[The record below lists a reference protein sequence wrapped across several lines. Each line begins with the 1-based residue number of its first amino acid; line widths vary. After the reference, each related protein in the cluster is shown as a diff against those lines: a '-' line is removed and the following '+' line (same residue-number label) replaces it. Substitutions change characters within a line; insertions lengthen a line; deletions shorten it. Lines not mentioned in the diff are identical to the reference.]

1 MIDRR
6 YHRSLQVFSWVAC
19 AAMTAKLV
27 LFTEYGARRGHGQQ
41 EHVFSGI
48 QRYTDK
54 KLDQFFGVEDIKQQV
69 PPEQQA
75 AKSSASAGPSET
87 KD

>member
-27 LFTEYGARRGHGQQ
+27 LFTDYNSRRGRGEH

-48 QRYTDK
+48 QKYTDK
-54 KLDQFFGVEDIKQQV
+54 QLDKFFGVEDIKKQVQPDQQ
-69 PPEQQA
+69 Q
-75 AKSSASAGPSET
+75 SSNAPAVDKKE
-87 KD
+87 